1 MISFYRKLNTVSDHC
16 HKRSVERKRYILIDH
31 QSDESIRI
39 YQVTSMPKK
48 PTTTK
53 EAMIDGAFRLIREQ
67 GHEALTV
74 RNLASFLGCST
85 QPIMYQFP
93 DTDILKDLVYRKA
106 DAYHTEYILA
116 AEDLLEMGIRYVRF
130 AQEEP
135 QLFRFLFQSGRFSGL
150 SLEDLIRAPEAANV
164 LEAVSTEEELT
175 AEEAAAF
182 FEPLVAVVHGY
193 ASLIANNGMKYDP
206 DAIRRA
212 LLMIAEGIE
221 RGENQNDET
230 VSKE

>member
-1 MISFYRKLNTVSDHC
+1 
-16 HKRSVERKRYILIDH
+16 
-31 QSDESIRI
+31 
-39 YQVTSMPKK
+39 MPKK

-53 EAMIDGAFRLIREQ
+53 EDMIEGAFRLIREK

-93 DTDILKDLVYRKA
+93 DTDVLKDLTYRKA
-106 DAYHTEYILA
+106 DSFHSEYILA
-116 AEDLLEMGIRYVRF
+116 GTDFLDIGIRYIRF
-130 AQEEP
+130 AKEEP

-150 SLEDLIRAPEAANV
+150 SLEDLIMAPETAEV
-164 LEAVSTEEELT
+164 LAAVSSEEELS

-193 ASLIANNGMKYDP
+193 ASLIANNTMKYDP
-206 DAIRRA
+206 DAIRNA
-212 LLMIAEGIE
+212 LMMIAEGIE
-221 RGENQNDET
+221 RGRNQNE
-230 VSKE
+230 

>member
-1 MISFYRKLNTVSDHC
+1 MPFDRKINTEYHNKCYSNKGDA
-16 HKRSVERKRYILIDH
+16 
-31 QSDESIRI
+31 
-39 YQVTSMPKK
+39 MPKK

-53 EAMIDGAFRLIREQ
+53 EDMIEGAFRLIRDK

-93 DTDILKDLVYRKA
+93 DTDVLKDLTYRKA
-106 DAYHTEYILA
+106 DSFHSEYILA
-116 AEDLLEMGIRYVRF
+116 GTDLLDIGIRYIRF
-130 AQEEP
+130 AKEEP

-150 SLEDLIRAPEAANV
+150 SLEDLIMAPETAEV
-164 LEAVSTEEELT
+164 LAAVSSEEELS

-193 ASLIANNGMKYDP
+193 ASLIANNAMKYDP
-206 DAIRRA
+206 DAIRNA
-212 LLMIAEGIE
+212 LMMIAEGIE
-221 RGENQNDET
+221 RGRNQNE
-230 VSKE
+230 